1 MASADLADT
10 LICSACLAICKEPI
24 RLRCGHKFCQECMDV
39 QNTLEESGDHI
50 CPECSVEFPEQQ
62 PSPKTQ
68 PVSEDDDIFSTDC
81 TFSPLQAAISCL
93 TCEASLCD
101 NHLRGDSMSEEHVF
115 TKLNFTCS
123 SPKNALTHYCSEDES
138 CICVICS
145 GAEEYEGHQVE
156 PLMEASDKM
165 KENLRNVLEK
175 LSKKKKAAEVR
186 VEDLQKYL
194 TEAQEKAFG
203 LSESVV
209 ALFRDIRRQL
219 DALEHKALKDI
230 SNQEEQVRTSV
241 CNLIHELEIK
251 ISNLSRDI
259 KDMEELGT
267 MTEPLPV
274 FHRWES
280 VKHDLGGVEELLN
293 HDRCDLDVGLISATL
308 HTALSDIVTSRKMGF
323 YVEQTPDIV
332 LDLNT
337 ASDDIYIT
345 GDLKSAS
352 GSESKQNRP
361 KIPERFQYNQVLS
374 ARSFSSG
381 RHFLEVE
388 TCPTGNWRLGITY
401 PSIARKG
408 YHSLVGHS
416 DKSWG
421 LCRYLNQYFVIH
433 YRRVIPVPHKPSSQR
448 VGIYLDYEAGQIRF
462 YELCDP
468 IRHLYTYTT
477 TFNEGLHLIL
487 GVYTGWVRIR
497 S

>member
-1 MASADLADT
+1 MASADLTDT
-10 LICSACLAICKEPI
+10 LICSACLTICKEPI

-39 QNTLEESGDHI
+39 QNTLKESGDHI
-50 CPECSVEFPEQQ
+50 CLECRVEFPERQL
-62 PSPKTQ
+62 SPETQ
-68 PVSEDDDIFSTDC
+68 PLSEDDIFRTDC
-81 TFSPLQAAISCL
+81 TFSPLQADISCS
-93 TCEASLCD
+93 TCDASLCD
-101 NHLRGDSMSEEHVF
+101 NHLRGHSKSEEHI
-115 TKLNFTCS
+115 FTCS
-123 SPKNALTHYCSEDES
+123 SPKNALTHYCSEDEA

-145 GAEEYEGHQVE
+145 GAEEHEEHQVE
-156 PLMEASDKM
+156 PLMEISEKR
-165 KENLRNVLEK
+165 KENLKNVLEK
-175 LSKKKKAAEVR
+175 LSEKKKAAKDR

-194 TEAQEKAFG
+194 TEAQEKASG

-219 DALEHKALKDI
+219 DALEQKALKDI

-280 VKHDLGGVEELLN
+280 VKHDLGDVEELLN

-352 GSESKQNRP
+352 GSEFKQSRP

-401 PSIARKG
+401 PSVARKG

-433 YRRVIPVPHKPSSQR
+433 YRKVIPVPHKPASQR
-448 VGIYLDYEAGQIRF
+448 LGIYLDYEAGQICF
-462 YELCDP
+462 YELCNP

>member
-1 MASADLADT
+1 MASADLADK
-10 LICSACLAICKEPI
+10 LICSACLTICKEPI
-24 RLRCGHKFCQECMDV
+24 RLRCGHKFCQECIVV
-39 QNTLEESGDHI
+39 QDTLEESGDHI
-50 CPECSVEFPEQQ
+50 CPECRVEFPERRV
-62 PSPKTQ
+62 SPKTQ
-68 PVSEDDDIFSTDC
+68 PLSEDDKIFCTDC
-81 TFSPLQAAISCL
+81 TFSPLEADISCM
-93 TCEASLCD
+93 TCDASLYD
-101 NHLRGDSMSEEHVF
+101 NHSKSEEDVF

-123 SPKNALTHYCSEDES
+123 SPKNTLTHHCSEDET
-138 CICVICS
+138 CICVTCS
-145 GAEEYEGHQVE
+145 GAEEHEGHQVE
-156 PLMEASDKM
+156 PLMEASDKR

-175 LSKKKKAAEVR
+175 LSENKKAAEER

-194 TEAQEKAFG
+194 TEAQEKASG

-209 ALFRDIRRQL
+209 ALFRDTRRQL
-219 DALEHKALKDI
+219 DDLEHKVLKDI
-230 SNQEEQVRTSV
+230 SNQEEQVRASV
-241 CNLIHELEIK
+241 CHLIHELEVK

-259 KDMEELGT
+259 KDMEEGT
-267 MTEPLPV
+267 ITEPLPV

-280 VKHDLGGVEELLN
+280 VKHDLGDAEVVLN
-293 HDRCDLDVGLISATL
+293 QDRSDLDVGLISATL
-308 HTALSDIVTSRKMGF
+308 HLALSDIVTSMKMGF

-374 ARSFSSG
+374 ARSFTSG

-388 TCPTGNWRLGITY
+388 TCPTGNWRLGMTY

-448 VGIYLDYEAGQIRF
+448 LGIYLDYEAGQIRF